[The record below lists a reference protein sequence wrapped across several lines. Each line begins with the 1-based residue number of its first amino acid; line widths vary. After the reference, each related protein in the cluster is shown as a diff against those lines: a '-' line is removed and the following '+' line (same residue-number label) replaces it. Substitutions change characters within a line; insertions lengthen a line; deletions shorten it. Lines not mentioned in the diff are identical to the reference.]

1 MEVREILLD
10 FIGCFWILRDAI
22 GYKYYIYIYIFIFI
36 FIYTHYLNYI
46 LYIYYVNII
55 CI

>member
-22 GYKYYIYIYIFIFI
+22 GYKYYIYIFIFI